1 MILEYN
7 KKLSS
12 CTKQELILMLQ
23 GEGENRQKLVK
34 ILDKAYEDCENDA
47 EDPVYPHYQS
57 QYKQGYLRGIET
69 AENIVKNFYRFDNKE
84 VPQ

>member
-1 MILEYN
+1 MMILEYT

-12 CTKQELILMLQ
+12 CTKQELILLLQ
-23 GEGENRQKLVK
+23 GEVENRQKLVK
-34 ILDKAYEDCENDA
+34 LLDKAYEDCENDA

-69 AENIVKNFYRFDNKE
+69 AENIVRNFYKLE
-84 VPQ
+84 QEEE

>member
-47 EDPVYPHYQS
+47 
-57 QYKQGYLRGIET
+57 
-69 AENIVKNFYRFDNKE
+69 
-84 VPQ
+84 

>member
-34 ILDKAYEDCENDA
+34 ILDKAYEDCENDV

-84 VPQ
+84 DAQ